1 MVNDDKENKNEEER
15 MKEEEMEELFRLFR
29 KIVNEMFVA
38 YDYRKNYE
46 TSFRK
51 LQTERALS
59 EKEIDLFSEVGFEW
73 DNEWQEGMR

>member
-1 MVNDDKENKNEEER
+1 MDNDDENKNEEER
-15 MKEEEMEELFRLFR
+15 MNEEEMEELFRLFR
-29 KIVNEMFVA
+29 KIINEMFVA

-51 LQTERALS
+51 LQTERALA

>member
-51 LQTERALS
+51 LQTERALA

>member
-15 MKEEEMEELFRLFR
+15 TKEEEMEELFRLFR
-29 KIVNEMFVA
+29 QIVNEMFVA

-46 TSFRK
+46 TIFRK
-51 LQTERALS
+51 LQTERAQS

-73 DNEWQEGMR
+73 DNDWQEGMR

>member
-1 MVNDDKENKNEEER
+1 MVNDDKENNNEEER
-15 MKEEEMEELFRLFR
+15 MKAEEMEELFRLFR
-29 KIVNEMFVA
+29 QIVNEMFVA

-46 TSFRK
+46 TIFRK
-51 LQTERALS
+51 LQTERALA

>member
-1 MVNDDKENKNEEER
+1 MDNDDENKNEEER
-15 MKEEEMEELFRLFR
+15 MNEEEMEELFRLFR

-51 LQTERALS
+51 LQTERALA